1 VPSQN
6 RELQMDTLQIA
17 LMVSAAS
24 FIAGTLVGAR
34 HGYLKGELNG
44 SRRGFKRGIDVSRKS
59 RTNA

>member
-1 VPSQN
+1 
-6 RELQMDTLQIA
+6 MDTLQIA

-44 SRRGFKRGIDVSRKS
+44 SRRGFKRGIDVSRRN